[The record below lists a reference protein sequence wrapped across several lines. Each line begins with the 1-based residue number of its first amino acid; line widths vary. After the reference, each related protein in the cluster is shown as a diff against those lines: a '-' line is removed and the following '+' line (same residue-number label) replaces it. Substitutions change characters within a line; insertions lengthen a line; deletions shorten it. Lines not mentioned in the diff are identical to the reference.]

1 MDIAKILEIGAQLF
15 SQSQPNTGGLS
26 QGSIVSALSRLLGGD
41 KHGQGVN
48 LEQLLSSID
57 GAGLANVL
65 QSWLGNGENNA
76 ISGDDISNIFSGS
89 QLSEFANELNIP
101 EQEAKTGLSEALP
114 AMVDNASPAG
124 EIAGELLNAVGGVSG
139 LFNMAASLF
148 GKK

>member
-15 SQSQPNTGGLS
+15 SQSQANTNGLS

-41 KHGQGVN
+41 ENGQGIN
-48 LEQLLSSID
+48 FEQLLSSID

-65 QSWLGNGENNA
+65 QSWLGNGENHP
-76 ISGDDISNIFSGS
+76 ISVEDITNIFSGS
-89 QLSEFANELNIP
+89 QLSDFANELNIP

-124 EIAGELLNAVGGVSG
+124 EVAGELLNAVGGVSG

>member
-15 SQSQPNTGGLS
+15 SQSQANTNGLS

-41 KHGQGVN
+41 ENGQGIN
-48 LEQLLSSID
+48 FEQLLSSID

-65 QSWLGNGENNA
+65 QSWLGNGENHA
-76 ISGDDISNIFSGS
+76 ISVDDITNIFSGS
-89 QLSEFANELNIP
+89 QLSDFANELNIP

-114 AMVDNASPAG
+114 SMVDNASPAG

-139 LFNMAASLF
+139 LFNIAASLF

>member
-1 MDIAKILEIGAQLF
+1 MDITKILEIGAQLF
-15 SQSQPNTGGLS
+15 SQSQANTGGLN

-41 KHGQGVN
+41 ENGQGVN
-48 LEQLLSSID
+48 FEQLLSSIN

-76 ISGDDISNIFSGS
+76 ISADDIANIFSGS
-89 QLSEFANELNIP
+89 QLSDFANELNLS
-101 EQEAKTGLSEALP
+101 EQDAKTGLSEALP

-139 LFNMAASLF
+139 LLNMVAGLF

>member
-1 MDIAKILEIGAQLF
+1 MDITKILEIGAQLF
-15 SQSQPNTGGLS
+15 SQSQANTGGLN

-41 KHGQGVN
+41 ENGQGVN
-48 LEQLLSSID
+48 FEQLLSSIN

-76 ISGDDISNIFSGS
+76 ISADDIANIFSGS
-89 QLSEFANELNIP
+89 QLSDFANELNLS
-101 EQEAKTGLSEALP
+101 EQDAKTGLSEALP

-124 EIAGELLNAVGGVSG
+124 ELLNAVGGVSG
-139 LFNMAASLF
+139 LLNMAASLF

>member
-15 SQSQPNTGGLS
+15 SQSQANTGGLS

-41 KHGQGVN
+41 ENGKGVN
-48 LEQLLSSID
+48 LKQLLSSID
-57 GAGLANVL
+57 GAGFANVL
-65 QSWLGNGENNA
+65 QSWLGKGENSA
-76 ISGDDISNIFSGS
+76 ISTDDISKIFSGS
-89 QLSEFANELNIP
+89 QLSDFANELNIP
-101 EQEAKTGLSEALP
+101 EQDAKAGLSEALP

-124 EIAGELLNAVGGVSG
+124 EIAGELLNSVGGISG

>member
-1 MDIAKILEIGAQLF
+1 MDVTKILEIGAQLF
-15 SQSQPNTGGLS
+15 SQSQANTDGLN
-26 QGSIVSALSRLLGGD
+26 QGSIVSALSRLLGGNEN
-41 KHGQGVN
+41 GQGVN
-48 LEQLLSSID
+48 FEQLLSSIN

-76 ISGDDISNIFSGS
+76 ISADDIANIFSGS
-89 QLSEFANELNIP
+89 QLSDFANELNLS
-101 EQEAKTGLSEALP
+101 EQDAKTGLSEALP

-139 LFNMAASLF
+139 LLNMVAGLF